1 MQRVLRGTQPLRG
14 EHRRFEDGRID
25 RAIRER
31 GARWIGQRVGW
42 RERQPQSVRCAMD
55 RSDGLIERIHVETD
69 GTAGFEHR
77 GPVGEQR

>member
-1 MQRVLRGTQPLRG
+1 MQSVLRRTQPLRG

-42 RERQPQSVRCAMD
+42 RERQPQSVRGAMD
-55 RSDGLIERIHVETD
+55 RSDGLIQRIHVQTD
-69 GTAGFEHR
+69 RAAGFEHS